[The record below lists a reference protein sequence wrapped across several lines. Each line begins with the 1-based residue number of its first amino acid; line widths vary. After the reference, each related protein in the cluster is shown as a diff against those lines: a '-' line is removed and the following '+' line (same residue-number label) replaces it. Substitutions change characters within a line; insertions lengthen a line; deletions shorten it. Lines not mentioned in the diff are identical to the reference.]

1 MPQMKSCFTTLFLLL
16 ILFTNQMYS
25 QSDYEKTKNFNAKFK
40 EIEEAIIDAQSL
52 YDCSAIETE
61 ITYFRKLFKGDKEL
75 LDNTLYPLNFDASF
89 DRLNELLE
97 TRKKDFSQISTLQNK
112 ITSLDRQNSTLLSLI
127 EDLEASQLEDAE
139 KIDSLNKL
147 TSQLRTSVKKR
158 DKLVKNIVDSL
169 LNDYLKD
176 TFTLNDA
183 EKISL
188 RKYVEYNNLF
198 YNVEQ
203 TISDNIRFLNVTRL
217 QTEDFAQLKID
228 YKEFE
233 ATWNKIGTRLA
244 NVYMNNRDKTESISG
259 INKKFAEL
267 NETLDN
273 KIWRA
278 LHKTYKRKQIVLQP
292 FSNGEEYTSSV
303 LTFIDDEIKN
313 KDIRKKSDVVET
325 YEIFVDSLWFNEVK
339 PNWIPFLVE
348 NRMFN
353 VDQKDTIES
362 KFANWNETVSEEE
375 TNYWTLLI
383 VIAVVLVIA
392 ILMVG
397 MFKKKE

>member
-244 NVYMNNRDKTESISG
+244 NVYLNNRDKTESISG